1 MSLVGR
7 HSCHCLNS
15 KPNTEVP
22 FPILDS
28 DGAAEAMA
36 AKEMAK
42 TRMSFMSMLMLMK
55 SKKIF
60 FSFVAF
66 KNSLVTVLLKFR
78 GKLQ

>member
-42 TRMSFMSMLMLMK
+42 TRMSFKSMVVLMK
-55 SKKIF
+55 SKRFSSFWSPLKLSSD
-60 FSFVAF
+60 SFV
-66 KNSLVTVLLKFR
+66 KV
-78 GKLQ
+78 